1 MKAERWVIDTNVLI
15 SAAFS
20 AQTAPGLVVRHVLAH
35 GKVLFSEATFT
46 ELETRLWRPKF
57 DRYLTMESR
66 KLLLH
71 DFRATGIWVDIP
83 QDAASRKFSR
93 DADDDKFLHAALAGA
108 AGVLVSGDGDLLDL
122 GWVDSV
128 HILSPAKALAR
139 LMSQRR

>member
-1 MKAERWVIDTNVLI
+1 MKAERYVIDTNVLI

-20 AQTAPGLVVRHVLAH
+20 AQTPPGLVVRHVLAH
-35 GKVLFSEATFT
+35 GNVVFSEATFT

-71 DFRATGIWVDIP
+71 DFRAVGIWVEIP
-83 QDAASRKFSR
+83 QDAGSRKFSR

-128 HILSPAKALAR
+128 QILSPAKALAR
-139 LMSQRR
+139 LMPQI

>member
-1 MKAERWVIDTNVLI
+1 MKAERYVIDTNVLI

-20 AQTAPGLVVRHVLAH
+20 AQTPPGLVVRHVLAH
-35 GKVLFSEATFT
+35 GQVVFSEATFA

-71 DFRATGIWVDIP
+71 DFRAVGIWVDIP
-83 QDAASRKFSR
+83 QDAGSRKFSR
-93 DADDDKFLHAALAGA
+93 DADDDKFLHTALAGA

-128 HILSPAKALAR
+128 QILSPAKALAR
-139 LMSQRR
+139 LMPQI